1 MHRDEMERI
10 YQEHARTVYGFLLLR
25 THDSQLA
32 EELTQ
37 ETFYQALRSIGK
49 FDGKCKISTWLCA
62 IAKNVLLKYRQKEK
76 KQQKHNDLLKN
87 DSELVID
94 SADEVLGEEKMLAL
108 FRRLHNLPDKMREV
122 IYLRLAADL
131 SFRQIGE
138 IMGQSETWARVTYY
152 RGKEKLLEEEEKW
165 EN

>member
-1 MHRDEMERI
+1 MHRDDMERI
-10 YQEHARTVYGFLLLR
+10 YQEHAQTVYGFLLLR

-62 IAKNVLLKYRQKEK
+62 IAKNVLLKHWQKEK
-76 KQQKHNDLLKN
+76 KQKN
-87 DSELVID
+87 NWSEFISEMTSD
-94 SADEVLGEEKMLAL
+94 SAEEVLGEEKMLAL
-108 FRRLHNLPDKMREV
+108 FRRLHTLPDNMREV

-138 IMGQSETWARVTYY
+138 IMGQSETWARVNYY

-165 EN
+165 ES